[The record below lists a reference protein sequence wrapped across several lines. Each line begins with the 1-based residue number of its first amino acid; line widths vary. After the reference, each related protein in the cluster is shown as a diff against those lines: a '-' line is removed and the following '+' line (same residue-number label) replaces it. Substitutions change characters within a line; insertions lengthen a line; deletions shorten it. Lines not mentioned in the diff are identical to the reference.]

1 MKSELSNYVGN
12 TPNIDQKSSK
22 FTMNNDYQE
31 HQFNTLN
38 RRNESVSSLPN
49 LPLIVGNSIEEKV
62 EDTVDSDY
70 QGELKINV
78 NPSVLTSNRD
88 IKKNFDDKVGGKQK
102 GDYSFD
108 NRSLQSDSILPKIMI
123 GK

>member
-49 LPLIVGNSIEEKV
+49 LPSIVGNSIVEKI

-88 IKKNFDDKVGGKQK
+88 IKKNLDDKVGGKQK

-108 NRSLQSDSILPKIMI
+108 NRS
-123 GK
+123 